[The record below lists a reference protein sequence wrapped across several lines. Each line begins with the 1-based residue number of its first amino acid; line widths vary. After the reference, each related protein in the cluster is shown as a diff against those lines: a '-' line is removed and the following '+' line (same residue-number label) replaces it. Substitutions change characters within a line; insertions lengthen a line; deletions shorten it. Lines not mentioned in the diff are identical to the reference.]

1 MGSRQEVIQPDGLI
15 SVLLNSSAE
24 FGDRHDAAMD
34 LAEYDQPAVEQALLD
49 IALDAASDADL
60 ADEAGHSLWQIWRR
74 QGKQERELVARMH
87 PAARKFFD

>member
-1 MGSRQEVIQPDGLI
+1 MIQPDGLI
-15 SVLLNSSAE
+15 SVLLNPSAE

-34 LAEYDQPAVEQALLD
+34 LAAYDQPAVEQALLG

-74 QGKQERELVARMH
+74 KGKQERELVARMH